1 MKFSFSLAAVV
12 VGVGLTGVAQDTPRQ
27 FHAKPTGEFKV
38 KEQVKEPKEEI
49 NHSAAQPASGKGESS
64 ERQLQKIEQ
73 QKVKATPHPKKLAA
87 AGLKPEQSKPNPKI
101 NFGGGT
107 GTKNASLNNQ
117 GTNPY
122 KGRLKQKGPQS
133 NK

>member
-1 MKFSFSLAAVV
+1 MRFWFNLAAVV
-12 VGVGLTGVAQDTPRQ
+12 VGVGLTGLAQDTPKQ

-49 NHSAAQPASGKGESS
+49 THSTTSPPSGKGESS

-73 QKVKATPHPKKLAA
+73 QKVKATPHPKKVPAA
-87 AGLKPEQSKPNPKI
+87 AMKADRDKPNPKI